1 MGAVTAQTAGRKV
14 EAGPQVDVPRLQS
27 SHRPRHG
34 NLTMARPEAAGRL
47 QRADQ
52 DRDGG
57 TQPRRAARGL
67 GQPMPSQQ
75 VSPTSSYMNSESLE
89 STVRLEANE
98 LQRHWDESQNLGPW
112 HLSLR
117 IGDGSAGLI
126 RAERKSATEL
136 KVVLDQKAEH
146 IQYIQVRR
154 LADDAGHLIIECPA
168 CCRWRRQVY
177 MSPPGFGSHAEGFRF
192 VCKDCAIPRSSFPRR
207 SNQPKSRRRA
217 ARSGFRVGRRPN
229 SRRPSR

>member
-1 MGAVTAQTAGRKV
+1 
-14 EAGPQVDVPRLQS
+14 
-27 SHRPRHG
+27 
-34 NLTMARPEAAGRL
+34 MARPEAAGRL

-168 CCRWRRQVY
+168 CCRWRGRCICPRPDLVPTLKVSGLSARTVRFRDQV
-177 MSPPGFGSHAEGFRF
+177 SREDQTNQNLVVAPRDRGSA
-192 VCKDCAIPRSSFPRR
+192 
-207 SNQPKSRRRA
+207 
-217 ARSGFRVGRRPN
+217 
-229 SRRPSR
+229 